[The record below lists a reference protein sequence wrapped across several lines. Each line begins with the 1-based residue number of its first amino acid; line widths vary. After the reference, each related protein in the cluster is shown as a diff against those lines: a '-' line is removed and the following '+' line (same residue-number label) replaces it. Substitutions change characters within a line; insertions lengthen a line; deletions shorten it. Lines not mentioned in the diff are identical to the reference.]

1 MKTTRQMILAVALSA
16 AIAVSGISGE
26 TASAEVPGPPYMADA
41 TDPAATTLAHDLGI
55 SIEEARRRIGW
66 QGPAT
71 QLGDELGLMLGE
83 RFGGLWFDKD
93 GGGRVKVGI
102 VFGADAQVVEHAQR
116 LIDQW
121 QLATVTDLVPV
132 QTSYAQL
139 ERDSG
144 WLGSLVQEANE
155 GASKELASSTL
166 VDHNRLRL
174 KLRIPSGVAL
184 TPAQES
190 AVDLARER
198 LGDSLAIA
206 SWSGSVERQA
216 CTYRE
221 EKFVCD
227 APLRGGLTLYLENGT
242 PWCTTAFYARS
253 LSDNKPYIMT
263 AGHCIFYGGS
273 GFYKAWQPKTG
284 IFHVIGQPHNY
295 SFEGNDDYAIIRIDR
310 PGVDAWNPK
319 PWVYVHESSET
330 VLDPDYY
337 IKGTE
342 TSPPDTRV
350 CISGSNLLIITSCGE
365 VQEINWN
372 GETGLARAE
381 YCSDPGD
388 SGAPIYSDHY
398 ARGIHAGVV
407 AGHEDDCLNAL
418 FQGVSEAAAELN
430 VYVVTV

>member
-1 MKTTRQMILAVALSA
+1 MLA
-16 AIAVSGISGE
+16 
-26 TASAEVPGPPYMADA
+26 PPYLADA
-41 TDPAATTLAHDLGI
+41 ADPAVTTLSHDLGI

-71 QLGDELGLMLGE
+71 QMGQELAPALGE
-83 RFGGLWFDKD
+83 YFGGLWFDKD
-93 GGGRVKVGI
+93 GAGRVKVGI
-102 VFGADAQVVEHAQR
+102 VIGADAQVVAQAQR
-116 LIDQW
+116 LIDEW
-121 QLATVTDLVPV
+121 RLATVTDLVPT

-139 ERDSG
+139 ERDSA

-155 GASKELASSTL
+155 GASKDLATSML
-166 VDHNRLRL
+166 VERNQL
-174 KLRIPSGVAL
+174 KLRVRIPYGVAL
-184 TPAQES
+184 TPAQDA
-190 AVDLARER
+190 AVSLARDR
-198 LGDSLAIA
+198 LGDRLTTA
-206 SWSGSVERQA
+206 SWDGSIKRQA

-227 APLRGGLTLYLENGT
+227 APLRAGLTLYLSNGT
-242 PWCTTAFYARS
+242 AWCTTAFYSRS

-263 AGHCIFYGGS
+263 AGHCIFYGGT
-273 GFYKAWQPKTG
+273 GYYKAWQPKTG
-284 IFHVIGQPHNY
+284 AFHVIGQPHSNW
-295 SFEGNDDYAIIRIDR
+295 SFEGNDDYALIRIDR

-319 PWVYVHESSET
+319 PWVYVHESSTT

-337 IKGTE
+337 IRGTN

-350 CISGSNLLIITSCGE
+350 CISGSNLVVITSCGE

-372 GETGLARAE
+372 GQTGFALAE

-398 ARGIHAGVV
+398 ARGIHHGIVT
-407 AGHEDDCLNAL
+407 GHEDDCLYAL
-418 FQGVSEAAAELN
+418 FQGVTEAAAEMN